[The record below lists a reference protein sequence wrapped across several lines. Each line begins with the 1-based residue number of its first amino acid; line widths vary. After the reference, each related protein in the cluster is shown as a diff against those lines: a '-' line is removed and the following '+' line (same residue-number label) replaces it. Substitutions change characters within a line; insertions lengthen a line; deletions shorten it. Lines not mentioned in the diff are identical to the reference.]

1 MKSKLVLMVCAI
13 TVLAVGLGLGKA
25 NDQPTHKEYT
35 EPTEF
40 EVPVG
45 FI

>member
-1 MKSKLVLMVCAI
+1 MKSKLVLMVCAM

-25 NDQPTHKEYT
+25 NDQPIHKEYT
-35 EPTEF
+35 APTEY
-40 EVPVG
+40 ELPVG